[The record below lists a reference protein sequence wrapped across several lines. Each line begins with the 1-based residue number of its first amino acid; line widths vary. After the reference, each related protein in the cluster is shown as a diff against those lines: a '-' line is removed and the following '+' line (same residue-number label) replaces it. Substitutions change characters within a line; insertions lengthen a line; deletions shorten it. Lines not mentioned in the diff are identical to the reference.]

1 MKKAQDS
8 GSCSSPQCKSAR
20 GSVKSVQRCPD
31 MSRSQVRLAER
42 STPTSAS
49 SWLGLNFVQKYSMST
64 CVPGSSFG
72 HESNYRYPL
81 ATFTASE
88 PRWPPSPDV
97 SDATRPASCVLQNM
111 GLFHFVLGL
120 KTAQAMEGCT
130 ELKPAPL
137 EAAPKLRRSC
147 AKAAPKLRPLRS
159 PQAWPAAE

>member
-1 MKKAQDS
+1 M
-8 GSCSSPQCKSAR
+8 
-20 GSVKSVQRCPD
+20 KSVQRCPD

-49 SWLGLNFVQKYSMST
+49 SWLGLNFFQKYSMST

-72 HESNYRYPL
+72 HESKYRSPL
-81 ATFTASE
+81 AAFTASE

-111 GLFHFVLGL
+111 GLFDFVLGL

-137 EAAPKLRRSC
+137 EASRSC

-159 PQAWPAAE
+159 WPAAE